1 MGHVVAG
8 VVIYLNSH
16 SHSHLHK
23 RKAQCLLVLQK
34 PMLVRFCALVW
45 VLFRVSSI
53 FFFFLCVCITSFR
66 DCTRPKHQKTTPE
79 SLRGESAKKYGKI
92 PFNQKEKKEK
102 KRKDKFSHETRFF
115 CHKTT
120 EVNICEIYTILWTT
134 VRLRPYQ

>member
-1 MGHVVAG
+1 MFVSVAETNVGSLLCFGVG
-8 VVIYLNSH
+8 VVQS
-16 SHSHLHK
+16 
-23 RKAQCLLVLQK
+23 
-34 PMLVRFCALVW
+34 
-45 VLFRVSSI
+45 LFN
-53 FFFFLCVCITSFR
+53 FFLFLCVCITSFR

-79 SLRGESAKKYGKI
+79 SLMGESAKKYGKI